1 MKRETVLERERE
13 REVLLREGEE
23 SIVEVALWKG
33 KENEREGNDVVLLR
47 CGWISRVFLRV
58 SVLSSPRMVR
68 ESDFFNKW
76 SLVLLLE
83 FKGRTNI
90 FTTQQKFTNFI
101 YIYIYI

>member
-1 MKRETVLERERE
+1 
-13 REVLLREGEE
+13 
-23 SIVEVALWKG
+23 
-33 KENEREGNDVVLLR
+33 
-47 CGWISRVFLRV
+47 
-58 SVLSSPRMVR
+58 MVR

-101 YIYIYI
+101 YIFIYIDKYFYDTTKVYKFYIYIYILKLTNHVIQKEI